1 MQQFEVTS
9 LLRTLLIIVVVYYG
23 FRLLVRLLKPI
34 IVRKGMEEMHRR
46 QSQFQQGGPGAKSG
60 RNQQEGD
67 VTIEKPNPKGGKAG
81 GDPDGE
87 YVDFEEVDD

>member
-9 LLRTLLIIVVVYYG
+9 LMRTILIIVLVYYG

-46 QSQFQQGGPGAKSG
+46 QSQFQQGGAGKKNASK
-60 RNQQEGD
+60 QHTGD
-67 VTIEKPNPKGGKAG
+67 VTIEKPNTKGGQAD

-87 YVDFEEVDD
+87 YVDFEEVKD